1 MVESVCDIGAT
12 WTGTGK
18 TVVDLRGAFVT
29 TVVCDVSTWTGT
41 GTGTILCAVWVLS
54 FDGNS
59 KMIVVNVM
67 IL

>member
-1 MVESVCDIGAT
+1 MDGHR
-12 WTGTGK
+12 K
-18 TVVDLRGAFVT
+18 TVVDLRRAVVI

-41 GTGTILCAVWVLS
+41 GTGTILYAVWVLS

-59 KMIVVNVM
+59 KMIVVVSVM